1 MPIPLNRVAII
12 LNEHGEFD
20 GVVADSEIEFYVV
33 QPSCKPDR
41 VYRYSSGNFGPQFV
55 QGAFNGNPIGHA
67 GDGTLDSKGG
77 VGKMAPSRPGLRVV
91 TDGEGG

>member
-12 LNEHGEFD
+12 LNEHGFFD

-41 VYRYSSGNFGPQFV
+41 VYRYGSGQFGPQYV
-55 QGAFNGNPIGHA
+55 QEAFAGNPVGHA
-67 GDGTLDSKGG
+67 GDGTLDKEGG
-77 VGKMAPSRPGLRVV
+77 VGKFAPSRPTLKLVE
-91 TDGEGG
+91 D